1 MRSGLFALLV
11 IQATLLHARVTDPF
25 AFFEPAV
32 SLTAE
37 ERKRLDSGGNIA
49 RVVPAQEH
57 DVAVFAAVPVNV
69 GGDRL
74 VAWIRRIEA
83 LKKTSYVLAIR
94 RVSAPVRLE
103 DFDSLTVESGD
114 LDDIRNCRPGKCALK
129 LTAVE
134 IESLQA
140 VIQQHG
146 TAWKPAVERAFRQIV
161 FERIKTYGEKGHE
174 GFADVRDV
182 SAAHSPA
189 HAFAGILQRSDFLT
203 RQLPQLA
210 EHLRRPPSQSPAIE
224 SFIYWSKELFS
235 RKTVISAT
243 QVSIVR
249 PDREGLPE
257 VVIASKQIF
266 ATHYMD
272 ASLGITAIVRD
283 GPSKRYLTYLNR
295 SDVDVVGG
303 FFGGLVRSILQR
315 RLRNEAPGI
324 LIGLR
329 ERLESGEP
337 PPAALPQRSR
347 ENNKLDAEA
356 LRSTRL
362 GPCAALIGRRR
373 AQE

>member
-1 MRSGLFALLV
+1 MTVAMGRHPFLKVSWLAMRSGLFALLV

-74 VAWIRRIEA
+74 VAWVRRIEA

-94 RVSAPVRLE
+94 RVSAPIRLE

-161 FERIKTYGEKGHE
+161 FERIKTYGEKGHD
-174 GFADVRDV
+174 GFAEVRDV

-210 EHLRRPPSQSPAIE
+210 EHLGRPPSQSPAIE

-337 PPAALPQRSR
+337 PPAALPQLAG
-347 ENNKLDAEA
+347 KQQA
-356 LRSTRL
+356 
-362 GPCAALIGRRR
+362 RR
-373 AQE
+373 

>member
-74 VAWIRRIEA
+74 VAWVRRIEA

-94 RVSAPVRLE
+94 RVSAPIRLE

-161 FERIKTYGEKGHE
+161 FERIKTYGEKGHD
-174 GFADVRDV
+174 GFAEVRDV
-182 SAAHSPA
+182 PAAHSPA

-210 EHLRRPPSQSPAIE
+210 DHLLRPPSQSPAIE

-329 ERLESGEP
+329 ERLESGES
-337 PPAALPQRSR
+337 PPAALPQLAG
-347 ENNKLDAEA
+347 KQQA
-356 LRSTRL
+356 
-362 GPCAALIGRRR
+362 RR
-373 AQE
+373 

>member
-1 MRSGLFALLV
+1 MRSRLLVVLV
-11 IQATLLHARVTDPF
+11 IQATLLQGRVTDPF
-25 AFFEPAV
+25 AFFEPSV
-32 SLTAE
+32 SLTTD
-37 ERKRLDSGGNIA
+37 ERKRLDAGGNIA

-57 DVAVFAAVPVNV
+57 DIAVFAAVPVSV

-74 VAWIRRIEA
+74 VAWVRRIEA
-83 LKKTSYVLAIR
+83 LKKTSYVHAIR
-94 RVSAPVRLE
+94 RVSSPPRLQ
-103 DFDSLTVESGD
+103 DFDNLAVEPGD

-129 LTAVE
+129 LSAPE
-134 IESLQA
+134 IETLQSIIRQRGA
-140 VIQQHG
+140 E
-146 TAWKPAVERAFRQIV
+146 WRPSVEVAFRQLV
-161 FERIKTYGEKGHE
+161 FERIKTYIAKGHD

-182 SAAHSPA
+182 SEPHSPA
-189 HAFAGILQRSDFLT
+189 RAFAGVLLRSEFLT
-203 RQLPQLA
+203 RQLPQLVA
-210 EHLRRPPSQSPAIE
+210 QLERRPSQSTGIE

-249 PDREGLPE
+249 PDRDGMPE

-272 ASLGITAIVRD
+272 ASLGITAIVKD

-295 SDVDVVGG
+295 TDVDVVGG

-315 RLRNEAPGI
+315 RLRNEAPAI

-337 PPAALPQRSR
+337 PTPA
-347 ENNKLDAEA
+347 
-356 LRSTRL
+356 
-362 GPCAALIGRRR
+362 GPSAK
-373 AQE
+373 